1 MKSEMK
7 HECGYP
13 LLENKGECPIC
24 GRLMYDDGKSINRHH
39 FVPKS
44 RGGREQEWVHTIC
57 HNQIH
62 GIWTEKELAEE
73 YSDPEKI
80 ASHPEMVKFIAWIRK
95 KDPLF
100 YAKTKDFCERKRK
113 RRGR

>member
-1 MKSEMK
+1 MINK
-7 HECGYP
+7 HSQYDF
-13 LLENKGECPIC
+13 KGICPIC
-24 GRLMYDDGKSINRHH
+24 DREMYDDGKSVNRHH

-44 RGGREQEWVHTIC
+44 RGGKAQEAVHSLC

-62 GIWTEKELAEE
+62 SLWTEKELELE

-80 ASHPEMVKFIAWIRK
+80 KENAEMQTFIAWVKK

-100 YAKTKDFCERKRK
+100 YISSKDSKARKNKRK
-113 RRGR
+113 GK